1 MFTLDQ
7 VVPWGRSFEEYSRMF
22 AITDADLAR
31 RIAGCGDGPASF
43 NAEATRR
50 GARVVSL
57 DPLYRWSVD
66 EIRGRIAATC
76 DQVLDQTRQH
86 AHEFVWGGAI
96 GSVEELG
103 RLRMRAM
110 EQFAADYDDGKSAGR
125 YVDASLPSLPF
136 ADGAF
141 DLALCSH
148 YLFLYSTQV
157 SEALHLAGVREMC
170 RVAAE
175 VRIFPLLSL
184 GGERSPG
191 PVSRRRSSACRTSSG
206 VAPTKCSESSRPLET

>member
-1 MFTLDQ
+1 
-7 VVPWGRSFEEYSRMF
+7 
-22 AITDADLAR
+22 
-31 RIAGCGDGPASF
+31 
-43 NAEATRR
+43 
-50 GARVVSL
+50 
-57 DPLYRWSVD
+57 VD

-184 GGERSPG
+184 GGERSPHLAPCLAQLAG
-191 PVSRRRSSACRTSSG
+191 SGFEASIERVPYEFRRGANEMLRIVPASRNLT
-206 VAPTKCSESSRPLET
+206 T